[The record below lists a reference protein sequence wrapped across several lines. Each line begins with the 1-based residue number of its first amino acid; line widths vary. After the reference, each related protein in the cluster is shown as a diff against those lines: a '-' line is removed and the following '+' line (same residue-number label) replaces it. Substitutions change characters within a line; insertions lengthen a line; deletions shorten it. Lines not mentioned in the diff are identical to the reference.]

1 MQQKLVR
8 PCRLLEEVFLGG
20 VTRLLKIGLLEE
32 RLVIGIRTLGT

>member
-8 PCRLLEEVFLGG
+8 PCRLLEEVFLVG

-32 RLVIGIRTLGT
+32 CLVIGIRTLGT